1 MLDLHKNIRNSV
13 IKSQHCQRNWDLS
26 KTVPETDIELM
37 IHAATQCPSKQN
49 VAFYNLTV
57 IQDRSTIEQL
67 HANTQGF
74 RFLDTN
80 EVVTN
85 SQVLANLLFVFT
97 ATEQTQRSMNKNRS
111 DEAADMSVV
120 LRDANIA
127 LGIASGYLN
136 LTATMLGYSTGCCQC
151 FDPDAVRDILDTDER
166 PLLMMGIGY
175 KNPELNR
182 RIHHADHDT
191 VFTTFKKETIQV
203 TRK

>member
-26 KTVPETDIELM
+26 KTVPEADIELM

-49 VAFYNLTV
+49 VAFYNVTV
-57 IQDRSTIEQL
+57 VQDRDTIEQL

-74 RFLDTN
+74 RLLDTN
-80 EVVTN
+80 EMITN
-85 SQVLANLLFVFT
+85 SQVLANVLFVFT
-97 ATEQTQRSMNKNRS
+97 ATDTTQRAMNKNQR
-111 DEAADMSVV
+111 DEANDMSVIQ
-120 LRDANIA
+120 RDANIA

-151 FDPDAVRDILDTDER
+151 FDPDAVRDILETKHR

-175 KNPELNR
+175 KNEKLNR
-182 RIHHADHDT
+182 RVHHADHEK
-191 VFTTFKKETIQV
+191 VFYSLKKEPIQV